1 MEISRGMLSGL
12 PKSGFTMIHSIF
24 EESGW
29 DTMGTGIE
37 KKRITAMTR
46 ARQTKRKIFFM
57 SNTSYKGRHR
67 SRFGRISPVT
77 SLYLGYTGE
86 ARVTDHEKWI
96 LRGSA
101 LVITESIGFSEKSTE
116 KENS

>member
-46 ARQTKRKIFFM
+46 ARQIGRKNFFM
-57 SNTSYKGRHR
+57 LNTSCKGQHR
-67 SRFGRISPVT
+67 PRFDRLSPVT
-77 SLYLGYTGE
+77 SLYLIIPWS
-86 ARVTDHEKWI
+86 R
-96 LRGSA
+96 RGSK
-101 LVITESIGFSEKSTE
+101 GEKSTE

>member
-57 SNTSYKGRHR
+57 SNTFYKGRHR
-67 SRFGRISPVT
+67 SRFGRISSVT

-96 LRGSA
+96 LRGFCA
-101 LVITESIGFSEKSTE
+101 C
-116 KENS
+116 NH

>member
-46 ARQTKRKIFFM
+46 ARQT
-57 SNTSYKGRHR
+57 NTSYKGRHR
-67 SRFGRISPVT
+67 SRFGRISSVT
-77 SLYLGYTGE
+77 SLYLGHTGG
-86 ARVTDHEKWI
+86 ARVTWTMRSGFWGI
-96 LRGSA
+96 L
-101 LVITESIGFSEKSTE
+101 
-116 KENS
+116 

>member
-12 PKSGFTMIHSIF
+12 SKSGFTMIHPIF

-46 ARQTKRKIFFM
+46 ARQIGRKNFFM
-57 SNTSYKGRHR
+57 LNTSCKGQHR
-67 SRFGRISPVT
+67 PRFDGILPVT
-77 SLYLGYTGE
+77 SLYLGHAGGARMENQPKKKIVDASTVLEYT
-86 ARVTDHEKWI
+86 
-96 LRGSA
+96 
-101 LVITESIGFSEKSTE
+101 
-116 KENS
+116 

>member
-37 KKRITAMTR
+37 ADKKKNFFHVKHLLQGTTQVAVWQDFICHFIIPWPHRG
-46 ARQTKRKIFFM
+46 RKGDM
-57 SNTSYKGRHR
+57 
-67 SRFGRISPVT
+67 
-77 SLYLGYTGE
+77 
-86 ARVTDHEKWI
+86 DHEKWI
-96 LRGSA
+96 LGDS
-101 LVITESIGFSEKSTE
+101 VICPVLRL
-116 KENS
+116 